1 MEFKGLIIT
10 TLLVGLFIVAMING
24 SILLSH
30 ANNQNSSLME
40 NEAINSTFGDMQ
52 SELDD
57 VQRVSDSTKDSFEK
71 EKVTITGG
79 FLLLSS
85 IINAGKVFTSVITN
99 IYSLTF
105 GLVADVLGINDI
117 ILGVLTGII
126 VISGILLTWRLYK
139 AGE

>member
-52 SELDD
+52 TELDD

-99 IYSLTF
+99 VYSLTF

>member
-52 SELDD
+52 TELDD

-99 IYSLTF
+99 VYILTF